1 MKHARIS
8 TNFALS
14 GLLAFVPTHANAQSH
29 GPGDLGGR
37 AESQA
42 FVTQI
47 GDAQRAAIE
56 QHNIYGGLLNGAIQ
70 QKGIGNNATV
80 SLEGGDL
87 SGSIVQNGNDNQATL
102 EIRDQHNR
110 GAIEQY
116 GDRNSAGLLIDGHGK
131 DVTLVQQGNDH
142 AYTGPI
148 KVGGDTPGGLPIT
161 IRQY

>member
-8 TNFALS
+8 ANFALS

-29 GPGDLGGR
+29 GLG

-70 QKGIGNNATV
+70 QNGIGNNAAI
-80 SLEGGDL
+80 SLEGGNL
-87 SGSIVQNGNDNQATL
+87 SGSIVQSGNDNQATL
-102 EIRDQHNR
+102 EIRDEHNR
-110 GAIEQY
+110 GTIEQY
-116 GDRNSAGLLIDGHGK
+116 GDSNSAGLRIDGHSQ
-131 DVTLVQQGNDH
+131 DVTLIQQGNGH

-148 KVGGDTPGGLPIT
+148 RVGGDTPGGGPIT
-161 IRQY
+161 IRQR